1 MNQLTLEHEESYT
14 VKTTAWKL
22 DRTNQ
27 EILGIKWNYEQGCLM
42 FDLGPCNHTDSKEI
56 YTNEEERT

>member
-14 VKTTAWKL
+14 VRTTAWKL

-27 EILGIKWNYEQGCLM
+27 EILGIKWNYE
-42 FDLGPCNHTDSKEI
+42 
-56 YTNEEERT
+56 